1 MFTRSAELYDA
12 IYGDKDYAG
21 EARQVH
27 EVIQRLGRSGGRALL
42 DVACGT
48 GLHLSHLRAWYDVEG
63 VELSDGMLA
72 VARRRLPGVP
82 LHQGDMAEF
91 RLDRRFD
98 AITCLFSAIGY
109 VRTVERL
116 RRAVANMARHLAP
129 GGVLVVE
136 PWLFPDAYRPGHIHG
151 RFVDRPRL
159 KLARMCVSGVEGRLS
174 VLDMHYLVTTPSGT
188 DRFTERHE
196 IGLFAPEEYEDAFR
210 AAGLRVAFDAQGLT
224 GRGLYA
230 GVKDAPAAAGAV
242 LQQAGHAH
250 RREPE
255 AASLG
260 DGAEPDERE

>member
-1 MFTRSAELYDA
+1 MYTRSAELYDA

-48 GLHLSHLRAWYDVEG
+48 GVHLSHFRAWYDVAG
-63 VELSDGMLA
+63 VELNDGMLA
-72 VARRRLPGVP
+72 IARRRLPGVP

-91 RLDRRFD
+91 RLARRFD

-116 RRAVANMARHLAP
+116 RRAVANLARHLAP

-136 PWLFPDAYRPGHIHG
+136 PWLFPDVYKPGHIHG
-151 RFVDRPRL
+151 QFVDRPAL
-159 KLARMCVSGVEGRLS
+159 KVARVGRSGLEGNLS
-174 VLDMHYLVTTPSGT
+174 VLDLHYLVATPSGV

-196 IGLFAPEEYEDAFR
+196 IGLFAPEEYEAAFNR
-210 AAGLRVAFDAQGLT
+210 AVTKRLPRFGLEIENR
-224 GRGLYA
+224 
-230 GVKDAPAAAGAV
+230 
-242 LQQAGHAH
+242 
-250 RREPE
+250 
-255 AASLG
+255 
-260 DGAEPDERE
+260 